1 METSIFLA
9 KLFSL
14 TFIVAGIGM
23 MLNQKYYMEMAKS
36 VAKNEGVLT
45 VGGLLSLVMG
55 LAIIQTHNVWSTEW
69 PVIITLLGW
78 ISVIKGIVL
87 LVAPGL
93 MSDLVGSFKKKSQVV
108 LLKGLVMSL
117 LGLFLAFQGFTS

>member
-45 VGGLLSLVMG
+45 VGGFLSLVMG
-55 LAIIQTHNVWSTEW
+55 LAIIQTHNIWSAEW

-78 ISVIKGIVL
+78 ISVVKGIVL